1 MNQLITLNK
10 QVSFFPSFLWV
21 MDEGI
26 THHFSETYANHVH
39 LFLTLKPFFFFLN
52 LQDLRETC
60 RYTVIYK
67 NNLTMS
73 LLPSFKTVTIPQ
85 HR

>member
-39 LFLTLKPFFFFLN
+39 LFLTLKPFFFFLI
-52 LQDLRETC
+52 C
-60 RYTVIYK
+60 
-67 NNLTMS
+67 
-73 LLPSFKTVTIPQ
+73 KT
-85 HR
+85 

>member
-39 LFLTLKPFFFFLN
+39 LFLTLKPFFFF
-52 LQDLRETC
+52 
-60 RYTVIYK
+60 
-67 NNLTMS
+67 
-73 LLPSFKTVTIPQ
+73 
-85 HR
+85 